1 MVDAR
6 LLLWGQVD
14 RRDDRVQ
21 LIVDDV
27 SLIDQLDLV
36 VVRLDGQQA
45 ADITVQHQLRE
56 CLQQHRIDPETL
68 GSRVPVVAEV
78 QAADQR
84 CFVRLGHQFCVNDA
98 QAAAASLTAARF
110 DVQLRHCAAAGC

>member
-1 MVDAR
+1 M
-6 LLLWGQVD
+6 
-14 RRDDRVQ
+14 
-21 LIVDDV
+21 
-27 SLIDQLDLV
+27 
-36 VVRLDGQQA
+36 RLDGPQA

-56 CLQQHRIDPETL
+56 CLQQHRIDPEIL

-78 QAADQR
+78 QAANQR